1 MPSDSRSH
9 QATQL
14 RSQAVI
20 DTKSDVKL
28 APNLPAE
35 EKIVDVEVPTPAVSD
50 QATMPTLYIAVGGI
64 GIRILSRL
72 RDILARRANASQHS
86 TPVEMIAIDTDR
98 AEIKNACS
106 TNWSNPLPS
115 TEALHLPLKLPQ
127 VYREQGSH
135 LEWLSHRWL
144 YNIPRSLETRGYRP
158 LGRLAIVD
166 HVDKVLTLIDQKLEQ
181 LAAITS
187 GAANQEA
194 PETRVVLLV
203 GMGGGTG
210 SGMVIDL
217 ANAVRSRLQATGRRG
232 QVQGVLVCTCLE
244 NTNASPLSVANTYA
258 LLSELQFV
266 SKYGNRSAH
275 SETSSLHQLESA
287 HRPFDLIYLTKAL
300 ASANHSVDEGLASI
314 ASQLALASTNGACQ
328 ILKCCQQTAT
338 PRELAQRDLLLFRT
352 FIGVQLAGP
361 RQKRINRLSKSLAR
375 TIEQQWLANASP
387 SDWRGLD
394 RASETASAHAP
405 SPQSEAAETT
415 NVATVSPVS
424 RAEEWR
430 RHFGQHASTQFAYG
444 AVSRVCRQS
453 NFRGSGGNTLSST
466 QPARFIDLASRAII
480 HIGKRAADSS
490 KLGETL
496 SDEEE
501 SIVNKLAA
509 RSQFVLTKIIDEIE
523 QISADSAFDAAKIDC
538 TIATEAAVAVEEF
551 LKTCS
556 PEVALEANST
566 VQLSGQEVLGK
577 AAIDV
582 LQCGYDRRTLI
593 FVPARIQ
600 ANDEMAALL
609 KTRPTATVVAAEVDE
624 AVVFCEGCG
633 ISPLSLTRGFERVYP
648 GIAEAARRLFTRI
661 DIDWS
666 KGTF

>member
-1 MPSDSRSH
+1 M
-9 QATQL
+9 
-14 RSQAVI
+14 
-20 DTKSDVKL
+20 
-28 APNLPAE
+28 
-35 EKIVDVEVPTPAVSD
+35 SD

-72 RDILARRANASQHS
+72 RDILARCANASQHS

-115 TEALHLPLKLPQ
+115 TEVLHLPLKLPQ

-166 HVDKVLTLIDQKLEQ
+166 HVDKVLTLIDQKLDQ

-194 PETRVVLLV
+194 SEIRVVLLV

-266 SKYGNRSAH
+266 SAFGNRSVHA
-275 SETSSLHQLESA
+275 ESSSSQQLESA

-314 ASQLALASTNGACQ
+314 ASQLALASTDGACH
-328 ILKCCQQTAT
+328 ILKLCQQTAT

-352 FIGVQLAGP
+352 FIGAQLAGP
-361 RQKRINRLSKSLAR
+361 RQKRINRLVKSLAR
-375 TIEQQWLANASP
+375 AIEQQWLTNASP

-394 RASETASAHAP
+394 RASETSSAHSRFAP
-405 SPQSEAAETT
+405 KRGCGNHQRRDSFTRLSSRRMAAPFWSACFDTIRLWCR
-415 NVATVSPVS
+415 VASLPAIEFS
-424 RAEEWR
+424 RFWWEYPIVDA
-430 RHFGQHASTQFAYG
+430 ASTVY
-444 AVSRVCRQS
+444 
-453 NFRGSGGNTLSST
+453 
-466 QPARFIDLASRAII
+466 
-480 HIGKRAADSS
+480 
-490 KLGETL
+490 
-496 SDEEE
+496 
-501 SIVNKLAA
+501 
-509 RSQFVLTKIIDEIE
+509 RS
-523 QISADSAFDAAKIDC
+523 
-538 TIATEAAVAVEEF
+538 
-551 LKTCS
+551 
-556 PEVALEANST
+556 
-566 VQLSGQEVLGK
+566 
-577 AAIDV
+577 
-582 LQCGYDRRTLI
+582 
-593 FVPARIQ
+593 
-600 ANDEMAALL
+600 
-609 KTRPTATVVAAEVDE
+609 
-624 AVVFCEGCG
+624 
-633 ISPLSLTRGFERVYP
+633 
-648 GIAEAARRLFTRI
+648 GIASNYSHRQTGRRFVQTR
-661 DIDWS
+661 
-666 KGTF
+666 

>member
-1 MPSDSRSH
+1 
-9 QATQL
+9 
-14 RSQAVI
+14 
-20 DTKSDVKL
+20 
-28 APNLPAE
+28 
-35 EKIVDVEVPTPAVSD
+35 
-50 QATMPTLYIAVGGI
+50 
-64 GIRILSRL
+64 
-72 RDILARRANASQHS
+72 
-86 TPVEMIAIDTDR
+86 MIAIDTDR

-314 ASQLALASTNGACQ
+314 ASQFG
-328 ILKCCQQTAT
+328 
-338 PRELAQRDLLLFRT
+338 
-352 FIGVQLAGP
+352 
-361 RQKRINRLSKSLAR
+361 SL
-375 TIEQQWLANASP
+375 
-387 SDWRGLD
+387 
-394 RASETASAHAP
+394 
-405 SPQSEAAETT
+405 
-415 NVATVSPVS
+415 
-424 RAEEWR
+424 
-430 RHFGQHASTQFAYG
+430 
-444 AVSRVCRQS
+444 
-453 NFRGSGGNTLSST
+453 
-466 QPARFIDLASRAII
+466 
-480 HIGKRAADSS
+480 
-490 KLGETL
+490 
-496 SDEEE
+496 
-501 SIVNKLAA
+501 
-509 RSQFVLTKIIDEIE
+509 
-523 QISADSAFDAAKIDC
+523 
-538 TIATEAAVAVEEF
+538 
-551 LKTCS
+551 
-556 PEVALEANST
+556 
-566 VQLSGQEVLGK
+566 
-577 AAIDV
+577 
-582 LQCGYDRRTLI
+582 
-593 FVPARIQ
+593 
-600 ANDEMAALL
+600 
-609 KTRPTATVVAAEVDE
+609 RPTALAK
-624 AVVFCEGCG
+624 F
-633 ISPLSLTRGFERVYP
+633 
-648 GIAEAARRLFTRI
+648 
-661 DIDWS
+661 
-666 KGTF
+666 